1 VTGRNTP
8 APGALAVVVPAY
20 RAAATVAEV
29 IARVQA
35 ANPGATVLVVD
46 DGSDDDTASRALAAG
61 AAVASHE
68 TNRGKGRALVTGL
81 AAAAA
86 LEGMQYAV
94 TIDADG
100 QHPPEAIADLLAPLL
115 AGDADLVVGARGRDR
130 ELMPAPRRFTNWLSS
145 TLVSRALG
153 TDVPDS
159 QSGFRAMTRA
169 VAVAVR
175 PAGLRYEFETEFLF
189 AAAAG
194 GFRIAAVPIPTV
206 YGSAASHFRP
216 VRDTLA
222 LCRVFLR
229 HSRAILT
236 GSVPPSPGAP
246 VPRCPGAPV
255 PR

>member
-1 VTGRNTP
+1 MTGRSALP
-8 APGALAVVVPAY
+8 PGALAVVVPAY
-20 RAAATVAEV
+20 RAAATVAAV

-35 ANPGATVLVVD
+35 SSPGATVLVVD

-94 TIDADG
+94 TMDADG
-100 QHPPEAIADLLAPLL
+100 QHPPEAIADLLAPLVT
-115 AGDADLVVGARGRDR
+115 GDADLVVGARDRDPR
-130 ELMPAPRRFTNWLSS
+130 VMPAPRRFTNWLSS

-153 TDVPDS
+153 RAVPDS

-169 VAVAVR
+169 VALAVR

-194 GFRIAAVPIPTV
+194 GFRISAVPIPTV
-206 YGSAASHFRP
+206 YGKAESHFRP
-216 VRDTLA
+216 VRDTMA

-229 HSRAILT
+229 HWRVILT
-236 GSVPPSPGAP
+236 GTPHP
-246 VPRCPGAPV
+246 
-255 PR
+255 